1 MKRIVALILTV
12 LLCACLCACGKIK
25 ENVELAYEESYVI
38 DNEKLAEYED
48 LLWEST
54 DAEIADIQQGK
65 ITGNGPGSAVI
76 SATSGEKTVAEYSVT
91 VTIVPITGI
100 VLSTNSCEMVEEETY
115 QLSYTLFPENASN
128 YGLKWA
134 SANTATATVD
144 STGKISAVAA
154 GQTTISVANSSGI
167 VATCSVTVS
176 EKPAFERLSEKEK
189 DLLECILEHIDQF
202 KNRDSV
208 EIRAVQENG
217 ENWIVEISAQNGFGG
232 RNLSVYYLSDSWGF
246 WNWESFDMDEEVDIT
261 PDDSFDIRLL
271 NEALD
276 ELR

>member
-1 MKRIVALILTV
+1 MKRIAALILAV
-12 LLCACLCACGKIK
+12 LLCASLCACGKIK
-25 ENVELAYEESYVI
+25 ENVELVYGESYVI
-38 DNEKLAEYED
+38 ENEKLAEYED
-48 LLWEST
+48 LLWESADT
-54 DAEIADIQQGK
+54 EIADIQNGE
-65 ITGNGPGSAVI
+65 ITANGPGSVVI
-76 SATSGEKTVAEYSVT
+76 TATSGEKTVAEYSVT

-115 QLSYTLFPENASN
+115 QLLYTLFPEDASD

-144 STGKISAVAA
+144 STGKITAVAP

-167 VATCSVTVS
+167 VTTCSVTVS

-189 DLLECILEHIDQF
+189 ALLDCVLEHIDQF
-202 KNRDSV
+202 KNQDSV

-217 ENWIVEISAQNGFGG
+217 ESWIIEVSAQNGFGG
-232 RNLSVYYLSDSWGF
+232 RNISVYYLNDSWGF
-246 WNWESFDMDEEVDIT
+246 WNWESFDMDQEVDIT
-261 PDDSFDIRLL
+261 PDENFNIKLL